1 MFHRYAF
8 TVPSSRSFHGYAY
21 TVLFSCRSHRY
32 AYTVPSS
39 CRFHGYAYDGIWAIA
54 LAIQHVDEQ
63 AKATN
68 ESILGF
74 AYK

>member
-1 MFHRYAF
+1 MDEYKTGSAW
-8 TVPSSRSFHGYAY
+8 
-21 TVLFSCRSHRY
+21 
-32 AYTVPSS
+32 

-54 LAIQHVDEQ
+54 LAIQHVDEM

-68 ESILGF
+68 ESILDF